1 MKKPSREEYTERGAA
16 LGVDETYKYVEAL
29 EGYCEQLEK
38 AYEDVKKGLDNAC
51 NKLEGLYLCIDVL
64 TDKESKKD
72 KEYWKKKVM
81 KEVFQ
86 KMNEDFENSVLKA
99 VQKVGINVDKEEL
112 LKALIYDRG
121 QYDEGYE
128 DAMNEIKHPQP
139 LKFEDLK
146 EGMWIYDAP
155 YEEIVR
161 IKEIESNEW
170 IFLECI
176 KSKDLSNTFFQE
188 GRFYPITIPNIGD
201 KNG

>member
-1 MKKPSREEYTERGAA
+1 MYKPPIE
-16 LGVDETYKYVEAL
+16 
-29 EGYCEQLEK
+29 
-38 AYEDVKKGLDNAC
+38 
-51 NKLEGLYLCIDVL
+51 I
-64 TDKESKKD
+64 
-72 KEYWKKKVM
+72 VM

-99 VQKVGINVDKEEL
+99 VQKVDINVDKEEL

-121 QYDEGYE
+121 QYDKGYE
-128 DAMNEIKHPQP
+128 DAMNEVKHPQP

-201 KNG
+201 NNEKHI

>member
-1 MKKPSREEYTERGAA
+1 MLTKEKYLDILDKFEFFYGYNLKATSNRKVTEQ
-16 LGVDETYKYVEAL
+16 VE
-29 EGYCEQLEK
+29 K
-38 AYEDVKKGLDNAC
+38 DRLDNFIRDLDC
-51 NKLEGLYLCIDVL
+51 FRGLVYDH
-64 TDKESKKD
+64 
-72 KEYWKKKVM
+72 
-81 KEVFQ
+81 FQ
-86 KMNEDFENSVLKA
+86 AKS
-99 VQKVGINVDKEEL
+99 
-112 LKALIYDRG
+112 
-121 QYDEGYE
+121 
-128 DAMNEIKHPQP
+128 

>member
-1 MKKPSREEYTERGAA
+1 MYKPPIE
-16 LGVDETYKYVEAL
+16 
-29 EGYCEQLEK
+29 
-38 AYEDVKKGLDNAC
+38 
-51 NKLEGLYLCIDVL
+51 II
-64 TDKESKKD
+64 
-72 KEYWKKKVM
+72 M
-81 KEVFQ
+81 KEVRQ
-86 KMNEDFENSVLKA
+86 KMDEDFENAVFKA
-99 VQKVGINVDKEEL
+99 LRKVDINVDKEEL
-112 LKALIYDRG
+112 LKALIYDRV

-128 DAMNEIKHPQP
+128 DAMNEVKHPQP

>member
-1 MKKPSREEYTERGAA
+1 MSAQEMFELMGFKKNKFDYFGLDRFIYKKPIVYEEEY
-16 LGVDETYKYVEAL
+16 
-29 EGYCEQLEK
+29 
-38 AYEDVKKGLDNAC
+38 
-51 NKLEGLYLCIDVL
+51 LYTFVVL
-64 TDKESKKD
+64 
-72 KEYWKKKVM
+72 
-81 KEVFQ
+81 F
-86 KMNEDFENSVLKA
+86 
-99 VQKVGINVDKEEL
+99 DKEEL

-121 QYDEGYE
+121 QYDKGYE
-128 DAMNEIKHPQP
+128 DAMNEVKHPQP

>member
-1 MKKPSREEYTERGAA
+1 MYKPPIE
-16 LGVDETYKYVEAL
+16 
-29 EGYCEQLEK
+29 
-38 AYEDVKKGLDNAC
+38 
-51 NKLEGLYLCIDVL
+51 I
-64 TDKESKKD
+64 
-72 KEYWKKKVM
+72 VM

-99 VQKVGINVDKEEL
+99 VQKVDINVDKEEL

-121 QYDEGYE
+121 QYDKGYE
-128 DAMNEIKHPQP
+128 DAMNEVKHPQP

-188 GRFYPITIPNIGD
+188 GIFYPIQIPNIG
-201 KNG
+201 GTE